1 MNAAKAI
8 EAKGN
13 AEAAVEAAK
22 YRAKGANKEVFLAEV
37 QRDIASTIY
46 QNLKDFKVEMPHNYI
61 NMDSGS
67 SSGGGNSNGGGGGKM
82 LSNIDAITA
91 LSAVHHSMGII
102 DRTQRG
108 GWFGGSGGGTN

>member
-13 AEAAVEAAK
+13 AEAAVQAAK

-37 QRDIASTIY
+37 QRDIATAIY

-61 NMDSGS
+61 NMDSS
-67 SSGGGNSNGGGGGKM
+67 AGGGGHASAGGSGKM

-108 GWFGGSGGGTN
+108 GWFSGGGSNS

>member
-37 QRDIASTIY
+37 QRDIASKIY
-46 QNLKDFKVEMPHNYI
+46 QNLKDFKVAMPHNYI
-61 NMDSGS
+61 NMDSGA
-67 SSGGGNSNGGGGGKM
+67 GGGSNPNGGGGGKM

-108 GWFGGSGGGTN
+108 GWFGGGGNSN